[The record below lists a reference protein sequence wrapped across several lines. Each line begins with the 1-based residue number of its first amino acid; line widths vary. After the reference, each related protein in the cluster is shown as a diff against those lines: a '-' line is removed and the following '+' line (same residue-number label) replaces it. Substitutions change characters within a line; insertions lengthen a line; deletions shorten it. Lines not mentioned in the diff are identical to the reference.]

1 MFRKIASFSVAL
13 VVAGGVMV
21 AAPAEAAVKIS
32 NGVAC
37 KKAGTTSKTT
47 LGTYKCGTNPL
58 YTSKKLVWLST
69 DCIAAATG
77 AVKAAETAKLT
88 VTKFKEQIPVIDLGI
103 ANESANKI
111 EIQAKLEDATKR
123 LEGAKVLAA
132 AATTDANKKTYNS
145 AVGSWTSAIRAYTS
159 KIKSIETDIKR
170 LEAAKL
176 AAQNKPA
183 ELSLNV
189 ADSRETAKL
198 ICTTGL

>member
-1 MFRKIASFSVAL
+1 MLRKIASLSVAL
-13 VVAGGVMV
+13 IVTTGVMV
-21 AAPAEAAVKIS
+21 AVPAEAATKIS

-37 KKAGTTSKTT
+37 KKAGTTSKTSF
-47 LGTYKCGTNPL
+47 GTYKCGTNPL
-58 YTSKKLVWLST
+58 STSKKLVWLST
-69 DCIAAATG
+69 ECIAAATG

-88 VTKFKEQIPVIDLGI
+88 VAKFKEQIPIIDLGI
-103 ANESANKI
+103 ANETATKI

-123 LEGAKVLAA
+123 LEGAKVKAA
-132 AATTDANKKTYNS
+132 AATSDGDKRTYNS
-145 AVGSWTSAIRAYTS
+145 AVASWTSAIRAYGS

-183 ELSLNV
+183 ELALNV
-189 ADSRETAKL
+189 TDSRDTAKL

>member
-1 MFRKIASFSVAL
+1 MLRKISSLSVAL
-13 VVAGGVMV
+13 VVAAGVMV
-21 AAPAEAAVKIS
+21 AVPAEAAITIS

-37 KKAGTTSKTT
+37 KKAGATSKTS

-58 YTSKKLVWLST
+58 STSKKLVWLST

-77 AVKAAETAKLT
+77 AVKAAATAKLT
-88 VTKFKEQIPVIDLGI
+88 LAKFQEQIPVIEAGI
-103 ANESANKI
+103 ANEAANKI
-111 EIQAKLEDATKR
+111 EIQAKLDDATKR
-123 LEGAKVLAA
+123 LEAAKVLAA
-132 AATTDANKKTYNS
+132 AATDANKRTYNS
-145 AVGSWTSAIRAYTS
+145 AVGSWNAAVRAYTS

-183 ELSLNV
+183 ELALNV
-189 ADSRETAKL
+189 ADSRDTAKL

>member
-1 MFRKIASFSVAL
+1 MLRKIASLSVAL
-13 VVAGGVMV
+13 IVTAGVMV
-21 AAPAEAAVKIS
+21 AVPAEAATKIS

-37 KKAGTTSKTT
+37 KKAGTTSKTS

-58 YTSKKLVWLST
+58 STSKKLVWLST
-69 DCIAAATG
+69 ECISAATG

-88 VTKFKEQIPVIDLGI
+88 VAKFKEQIPVIDLGI
-103 ANESANKI
+103 ANETASKI

-123 LEGAKVLAA
+123 LEGAKEKAA
-132 AATTDANKKTYNS
+132 AAKSDGDKRTYNS
-145 AVGSWTSAIRAYTS
+145 AVASWTSAIRAYGS

-183 ELSLNV
+183 ELALNV
-189 ADSRETAKL
+189 TDSRDTAKL

>member
-1 MFRKIASFSVAL
+1 MLRKIASLSVAL
-13 VVAGGVMV
+13 IVTAGVMV
-21 AAPAEAAVKIS
+21 AVPAEAATKIS

-37 KKAGTTSKTT
+37 KKAGATSKTS

-58 YTSKKLVWLST
+58 STSKKLVWLST

-77 AVKAAETAKLT
+77 AVKAAATAKLT
-88 VTKFKEQIPVIDLGI
+88 LAKFQEQIPVIDAGI
-103 ANESANKI
+103 ANEAANKI
-111 EIQAKLEDATKR
+111 EIQAKLDDATKR
-123 LEGAKVLAA
+123 LEAAKVLAA
-132 AATTDANKKTYNS
+132 AATDANKRTYNS
-145 AVGSWTSAIRAYTS
+145 AVGSWNAAVRAYTS

-183 ELSLNV
+183 ELALNV
-189 ADSRETAKL
+189 ADSRDTAKL

>member
-1 MFRKIASFSVAL
+1 MLRKIASLSVAL
-13 VVAGGVMV
+13 IVTAGVMV
-21 AAPAEAAVKIS
+21 AVPAEAATKIS

-37 KKAGTTSKTT
+37 KKAGATSKTS

-58 YTSKKLVWLST
+58 STSKKLVWLST

-77 AVKAAETAKLT
+77 AVKAAATAKLT
-88 VTKFKEQIPVIDLGI
+88 LAKFQEQIPVIEAGI
-103 ANESANKI
+103 ANEAANKI
-111 EIQAKLEDATKR
+111 EIQAKLDDATKR
-123 LEGAKVLAA
+123 LEAAKVLAA
-132 AATTDANKKTYNS
+132 AATDANKRTYNS
-145 AVGSWTSAIRAYTS
+145 AVGSWNAAVRAYTS

-183 ELSLNV
+183 ELALNV
-189 ADSRETAKL
+189 TDSRDTAKL

>member
-1 MFRKIASFSVAL
+1 MLRKIASLSVAL
-13 VVAGGVMV
+13 IVTAGVMV
-21 AAPAEAAVKIS
+21 AVPAEAATKIS

-37 KKAGTTSKTT
+37 KKAGTTSKTSF
-47 LGTYKCGTNPL
+47 GTYKCGTNPL
-58 YTSKKLVWLST
+58 STSKKLVWLST
-69 DCIAAATG
+69 ECISAATG

-88 VTKFKEQIPVIDLGI
+88 AAKFKEQIPVIDLGI
-103 ANESANKI
+103 ANETASKI

-123 LEGAKVLAA
+123 LEGAKEKAA
-132 AATTDANKKTYNS
+132 AAKSDGDKRTYNS
-145 AVGSWTSAIRAYTS
+145 AVASWTSAIRAYGS

-183 ELSLNV
+183 ELALNV
-189 ADSRETAKL
+189 TDSRDTAKL

>member
-1 MFRKIASFSVAL
+1 MLRKISSLSVAL
-13 VVAGGVMV
+13 VVAAGVIV
-21 AAPAEAAVKIS
+21 AVPAQAAPAIT

-37 KKAGTTSKTT
+37 KKAGATSKTS

-58 YTSKKLVWLST
+58 STSKKLVWLST

-77 AVKAAETAKLT
+77 AVKAAATAKLT
-88 VTKFKEQIPVIDLGI
+88 LAKFQEQIPVIEAGI
-103 ANESANKI
+103 ANEAANKI
-111 EIQAKLEDATKR
+111 EIQAKLDDATKR
-123 LEGAKVLAA
+123 LEAAKVLAA
-132 AATTDANKKTYNS
+132 AATDANKRTYNS
-145 AVGSWTSAIRAYTS
+145 AVGSWNAAVRAYTS

-183 ELSLNV
+183 ELALNV
-189 ADSRETAKL
+189 TDSRDTAKL

>member
-21 AAPAEAAVKIS
+21 AVPAEAAVKIS

>member
-88 VTKFKEQIPVIDLGI
+88 VAKFKEQIPVIDLGI

-145 AVGSWTSAIRAYTS
+145 AVASWTSAIRAYTS
-159 KIKSIETDIKR
+159 KIKSIENDIKR